1 MRERL
6 QRFMAGRYGVDELS
20 RFLNFVTLFVLVAG
34 IFLLPQA
41 SSFAVVV
48 IIINYFRIFS
58 RNTYARSNEN
68 AAFMRKRNQ
77 LTGWFSSKKNRFTQR
92 KTHRF
97 YKCASCKKTVRI
109 PRGKGKIEITC
120 PVCQNKFIRRS

>member
-20 RFLNFVTLFVLVAG
+20 KFLNLVTLFVLVAG

-77 LTGWFSSKKNRFTQR
+77 LTGWFSSKKSRFMQR

-97 YKCASCKKTVRI
+97 YKCAACKKTIRI

>member
-20 RFLNFVTLFVLVAG
+20 KFLNFVTLFVLVAG

-41 SSFAVVV
+41 SSFALVV

>member
-41 SSFAVVV
+41 SSFALVV

-68 AAFMRKRNQ
+68 AAYMRKRNQ

-97 YKCASCKKTVRI
+97 YKCAACKKTIRI

>member
-77 LTGWFSSKKNRFTQR
+77 LTGWFSSKKSRFTQR

-97 YKCASCKKTVRI
+97 YKCASCKKTIRI

>member
-20 RFLNFVTLFVLVAG
+20 KFLNLVTLFVLVAG

>member
-41 SSFAVVV
+41 SSFALVV

-77 LTGWFSSKKNRFTQR
+77 LTGWFSSKKSRFGQL

-97 YKCASCKKTVRI
+97 YKCVSCKKTIRI

>member
-20 RFLNFVTLFVLVAG
+20 KFLNLVTLFVLVAG

-77 LTGWFSSKKNRFTQR
+77 LTGWFSSKKSRFGQL

-97 YKCASCKKTVRI
+97 YKCASCKKTIRI